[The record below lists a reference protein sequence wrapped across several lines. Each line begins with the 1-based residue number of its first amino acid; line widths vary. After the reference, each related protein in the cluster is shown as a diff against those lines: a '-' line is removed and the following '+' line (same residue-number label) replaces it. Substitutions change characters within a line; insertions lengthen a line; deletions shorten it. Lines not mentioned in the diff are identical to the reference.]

1 LRVPPSIPWPPQ
13 TLDKQTMA
21 TGEDDLRDEN
31 IESRWRDVLDQLAPR
46 RPVLTMRCGE
56 LLAARHS
63 ALDPA
68 SLQRM
73 IARLDSALDCMR
85 LGNWTQCQRALWD
98 VGRWTAGENLA
109 FDVLADAT
117 HLYKKVS
124 LPWLVRSY
132 PGVEGFVDGLLA
144 LDELLTAAVARLADG
159 YFAQQSLS
167 EKIHTRK
174 GGGPVKPPP

>member
-1 LRVPPSIPWPPQ
+1 
-13 TLDKQTMA
+13 MA
-21 TGEDDLRDEN
+21 TGEDELRDES
-31 IESRWRDVLDQLAPR
+31 IERRWRDVLDQLAPR
-46 RPVLTMRCGE
+46 RPILTMRCGE

-73 IARLDSALDCMR
+73 IARLDSALDHMR
-85 LGNWTQCQRALWD
+85 LGDWSQCQQALWE

-109 FDVLADAT
+109 FDVLTDAT

-124 LPWLVRSY
+124 LPWLVRAY

-159 YFAQQSLS
+159 YFAQHNTTKRQSA
-167 EKIHTRK
+167 TN
-174 GGGPVKPPP
+174 

>member
-1 LRVPPSIPWPPQ
+1 LRVEASLADASINPLAPE

-21 TGEDDLRDEN
+21 TGEDELRDES
-31 IESRWRDVLDQLAPR
+31 IERRWRDVLDQLAPR
-46 RPVLTMRCGE
+46 RPILTMRCGE

-73 IARLDSALDCMR
+73 IARLDSALDHMR
-85 LGNWTQCQRALWD
+85 LGDWSQCQQALWE

-144 LDELLTAAVARLADG
+144 LDELITAALARLADG
-159 YFAQQSLS
+159 YFAQHNTAKRHSAAN
-167 EKIHTRK
+167 
-174 GGGPVKPPP
+174 